1 MVIFNFP
8 RLTYRYKQRIVNWEK
23 IMRRKHY
30 FVFFENFDQVWQLKL
45 KKKYL
50 VLFIWNIVKLY
61 RKLLFS
67 EIIGTLMT
75 RGEIVEKYK
84 VYNVQ
89 YVHTVGI
96 F

>member
-1 MVIFNFP
+1 MFWGHKQISRVKKLLMVIFNFP
-8 RLTYRYKQRIVNWEK
+8 RLTYRYKQRIVNWEE

-61 RKLLFS
+61 CKLLFS
-67 EIIGTLMT
+67 EIIGS
-75 RGEIVEKYK
+75 R
-84 VYNVQ
+84 N
-89 YVHTVGI
+89 
-96 F
+96 FDD

>member
-1 MVIFNFP
+1 MVIVNFP
-8 RLTYRYKQRIVNWEK
+8 RLTYRYKQRIVNWEE

-45 KKKYL
+45 KKKKKKYQ

-61 RKLLFS
+61 CKLLFS

-84 VYNVQ
+84 VYNV
-89 YVHTVGI
+89 HTVGT